1 MATAAGVTAMVS
13 AALQRPKRKRSS
25 YQSSYYI
32 RVTKPKREAARA
44 AASAAEA
51 AAAAVPAVHAVPVAH
66 ATPMAVAVQ
75 SAAAAVNAG
84 VVAAV
89 QIVANHLR

>member
-1 MATAAGVTAMVS
+1 MVS

-32 RVTKPKREAARA
+32 RVTKPKREAAAAARA

-84 VVAAV
+84 GVAAV